1 MRLVELAPS
10 VPVGSVD
17 VLPRLAATRWP
28 HRTALRAD
36 AAGVTFA
43 SLDRNVSR
51 LAAGLRDEI
60 GGEASVVVV
69 SSVLSLDF
77 ATAYYATVRSG
88 NVVAPV
94 NPRVATEVFER
105 MLVSTRPRAVM
116 LARTMYERVR
126 PVLARA
132 AGVERVIL
140 LDYPLAVPGV
150 VSCTELVA
158 RGDLLVEPRDRDENE
173 FGAIAFGSGETRA
186 TGLTH
191 GNLKARAAWIAG
203 EHGLSEHAT
212 VHIALPSYHPVH
224 LHAGVLTG
232 ATQVLVNGPDT
243 ELAATAIRADS
254 DVPDDGADHFAALPD
269 GTFRYIA
276 QDRRAVA
283 S

>member
-1 MRLVELAPS
+1 MRSVNLAPS
-10 VPVGSVD
+10 IPVGSVD

-28 HRTALRAD
+28 HRTALRTD
-36 AAGVTFA
+36 AAAVTFA
-43 SLDRNVSR
+43 SLDRNISR
-51 LAAGLRDEI
+51 LAAGLREEI
-60 GGEASVVVV
+60 GGDASVVVV
-69 SSVLSLDF
+69 SSVLGLDF
-77 ATAYYATVRSG
+77 ATAYYATIRSG

-94 NPRVATEVFER
+94 NPRLPTEVFER
-105 MLVSTRPRAVM
+105 VLASVRARAVI

-126 PVLARA
+126 PVLART

-140 LDYPLAVPGV
+140 LDYPMAAPGV
-150 VSCTELVA
+150 HSCTELVA

-173 FGAIAFGSGETRA
+173 LGAIAFGSGETRA
-186 TGLTH
+186 AGLTH
-191 GNLKARAAWIAG
+191 GNLKARAARIGAD
-203 EHGLSEHAT
+203 HGLSDNAT

-232 ATQVLVNGPDT
+232 ATQVLFNGPDPG
-243 ELAATAIRADS
+243 LATAAIRAVD
-254 DVPDDGADHFAALPD
+254 DDGADHFSALPD